1 MRTSRPPRKRR
12 GFTLIEVLLVMMILV
27 ILVSFAVG
35 TFSGV
40 RRKANRDAARA
51 QIGLFEGQ
59 LDLYHHY
66 LNSYPDTS
74 QGLDALINPPDD
86 PVLQDKW
93 YEVGPFLKT
102 EVVPLDPWNTPYQ
115 YESPGR
121 YNPNSYDIWSLGP
134 DGIDGTD
141 DDVGNWTEG

>member
-1 MRTSRPPRKRR
+1 MRASRPLRRRR

-40 RRKANRDAARA
+40 QKKANRDAARA
-51 QIGLFEGQ
+51 QIGLFEQQ

-66 LNSYPDTS
+66 LNSYPDAS
-74 QGLDALINPPDD
+74 QGLEALVNPPDD
-86 PVLQDKW
+86 PALQDKW
-93 YEVGPFLKT
+93 YEVGPFLKKG
-102 EVVPLDPWNTPYQ
+102 VVPDPWGNPYQ

-121 YNPNSYDIWSLGP
+121 SNPDSYDIWSLGP

-141 DDVGNWTEG
+141 DDVGNWTEK